1 MKQVRRRILIAGL
14 LGIVAVVANKT
25 MDKLSASPYPLCR
38 PFQGHP
44 SQPVIVVGEPH
55 MEEIGGTWYWLRS
68 PDEEKRM
75 VMSVFNRFCIRCH
88 GIDGRGAWDIPDVPN
103 FTNVRWQSSRTD
115 AQIAKRILEGRGA
128 VMPPFRGTLS
138 LEEAWA
144 VARYI
149 RTFIPGAEKS
159 RPDYGEPDKP
169 KTPPATPEAPKPT
182 PPPPPKPPS
191 PSKNGK

>member
-1 MKQVRRRILIAGL
+1 MKQMRRRILVAGL
-14 LGIVAVVANKT
+14 LGMVAIVANKT
-25 MDKLSASPYPLCR
+25 MDKLSASPYPSCR

-55 MEEIGGTWYWLRS
+55 TEEIGGTWYWLRS

-75 VMSVFNRFCIRCH
+75 VMGVFNKYCIRCH
-88 GIDGRGAWDIPDVPN
+88 GIDGRGTWDIPDVPN
-103 FTNVRWQSSRTD
+103 FTNVRWQSSRTE
-115 AQIAKRILEGRGA
+115 AQIARRILEGRGA

-144 VARYI
+144 MARYL

-159 RPDYGEPDKP
+159 RPDYGEPEKP
-169 KTPPATPEAPKPT
+169 KTPPATPEPPKPT
-182 PPPPPKPPS
+182 PPKPPT
-191 PSKNGK
+191 PSKDGK